1 MNRSEY
7 SSEDFVL
14 DAEFR
19 EWVFNPNQANRK
31 VWEKFLEEHPAKASD
46 IHEAKL
52 LLINLSK
59 KSYIIPSSKEE
70 ELWSRIADSLV
81 HVDVL
86 EKETPIIPITP
97 KLQLPLRHRKP
108 FLAKRLGPVLI
119 ALLIV
124 GIVGS
129 WLFYQSLLPPTVTS
143 EVVAEEWVEH
153 HVPKGQKSKITLTDG
168 TKVIVNSG
176 STLRHIKNLGETKRE
191 IFLTGEAYFEV
202 AKDKNRP
209 FSVISNG
216 LTAKA
221 LGTIFNVNSRSNS
234 HVQVS
239 LLEGSVL
246 VSSEDNQQLL
256 SPGNAAVYSK
266 KSGLLNATV
275 FDEEQVLAWTK
286 KVIFLKDAHILEVF
300 ETLENWYGV
309 EIVMVNSPKKEIFV
323 TGKYQDEMLK
333 SVLSG
338 LSYTAGFTFEIKDKN
353 VTIKFS

>member
-31 VWEKFLEEHPAKASD
+31 VWEKFLEEHPSKAPA
-46 IHEAKL
+46 IQEAKL

-59 KSYIIPSSKEE
+59 KSFSIPTSKEE
-70 ELWSRIADSLV
+70 ELWKRITDSLV

-97 KLQLPLRHRKP
+97 KHQLPVRNRKP
-108 FLAKRLGPVLI
+108 FLIKRLKPVL
-119 ALLIV
+119 AVLVIV
-124 GIVGS
+124 GIIGS
-129 WLFYQSLLPPTVTS
+129 WLYYQSFLPSTTTS
-143 EVVAEEWVEH
+143 EFVTEEWVEH
-153 HVPKGQKSKITLTDG
+153 TVPKGQKSKITLTDG

-202 AKDKNRP
+202 AKDKKRP

-216 LTAKA
+216 LSTTA
-221 LGTIFNVNSRSNS
+221 LGTAFNVKSRSTDQ
-234 HVQVS
+234 VQVS
-239 LLEGSVL
+239 LFEGSVQ

-256 SPGNAAVYSK
+256 SPGNAAVYIK
-266 KSGLLNATV
+266 TSGQLEAIA

-286 KVIFLKDAHILEVF
+286 KIILLKDTNILEVF

-309 EIVMVNSPKKEIFV
+309 EIVMLNNPKKEIFV

-338 LSYTAGFTFEIKDKN
+338 LSYTAGFTFEIKDKH